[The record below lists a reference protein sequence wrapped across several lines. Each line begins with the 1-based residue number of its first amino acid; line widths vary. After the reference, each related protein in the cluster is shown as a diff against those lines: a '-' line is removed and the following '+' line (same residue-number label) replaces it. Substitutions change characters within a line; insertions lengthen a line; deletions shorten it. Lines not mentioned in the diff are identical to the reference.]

1 MKYLKY
7 NKQMLSGVC
16 LVLIIFLSSCKK
28 FEDVGS
34 PPTQLT
40 ADKVYADSTSI
51 MAASL
56 ALYGNYNVNGSTG
69 LIISGNEYG
78 SISADDAFY
87 PNNNVDFMT
96 NELSGSSN
104 SSNVLYN
111 EIYTMMFNDNT
122 ILQGLGHT
130 TAISKG
136 LINQLTGE
144 AKFWRAYMY
153 FYLVSYFGDVP
164 LVLNADALTNAGLPR
179 APKEQVYQQIIQDLL
194 DAKGLLTDEY
204 PGGANIRINKEA
216 VSALLARVYLFEA
229 TPNYSAAET
238 EATNVLNSGLY
249 HLDTLSNVFLN
260 TSSET
265 IWQVES
271 DHYSYTGVTN
281 TGSAF
286 LPVGTSPRYILYQ
299 SLANTF
305 EPNDQRKTNWTQP
318 IIYNG
323 KPYYYPYKYKLKNTS
338 VSGNEYSVMLRLG
351 EVYLNR
357 AEARANQNNISGAQA
372 DLNMIRK
379 RAGLENT
386 TASDKASLL
395 TVIEHERWV
404 ELFTENSD
412 RWFTLRRTG
421 TIGSILPVTKLPD
434 IPNYTWSDY
443 QALYPIPAL
452 ELRANP
458 NLKQNPGY

>member
-7 NKQMLSGVC
+7 NKQILTSAC
-16 LVLIIFLSSCKK
+16 LALMIFSSSCKK

-40 ADKVYADSTSI
+40 ADKIYADSTSI
-51 MAASL
+51 LAASL
-56 ALYGNYNVNGSTG
+56 ALYGNYNVNGSGG
-69 LIISGNEYG
+69 LIVSTNEYG
-78 SISADDAFY
+78 SASADDAFY
-87 PNNNVDFMT
+87 PGNNVDFMT
-96 NELSGSSN
+96 NQLSGSSN
-104 SSNVLYN
+104 STGPLYN
-111 EIYTMMFNDNT
+111 AIYTMMLNDNT
-122 ILQGLGHT
+122 ILQGLSHT

-136 LINQLTGE
+136 LVNQLTGE

-153 FYLVSYFGDVP
+153 FYLVSYYGDVP
-164 LVLNADALTNAGLPR
+164 LVLNTDALTNAGLPR
-179 APKEQVYQQIIQDLL
+179 TPKAQVYQQIIQDLL

-204 PGGANIRINKEA
+204 PNGSNIRINKEA
-216 VSALLARVYLFEA
+216 VSAFLARVYLFES

-249 HLDTLSNVFLN
+249 SLDALSNVFLN
-260 TSSET
+260 TSTET

-281 TGSAF
+281 TGNAF
-286 LPVGTSPRYILYQ
+286 LPVGTSARYLLYQ

-305 EPNDQRKTNWTQP
+305 ELNDQRKTNWAQP
-318 IIYNG
+318 ITYNG
-323 KPYYYPYKYKLKNTS
+323 ATHYYPYKYKLKNTS
-338 VSGNEYSVMLRLG
+338 QSGNEYSVMLRLG

-372 DLNMIRK
+372 DLNVIRT
-379 RAGLENT
+379 RAGLPNT
-386 TASDKASLL
+386 TASDQASLL
-395 TVIEHERWV
+395 TAIEHERWV

-421 TIGSILPVTKLPD
+421 TIGSILPVTKSPD
-434 IPNYTWSDY
+434 ISNYTWSDY

-452 ELRANP
+452 QLQANP